1 MNLLNV
7 LKVLIVLGKLIRD
20 NQQFKSHDTR
30 PEQSSLALLPHFPL
44 ATCHLSLLPGKV
56 SSKIENDAGD

>member
-44 ATCHLSLLPGKV
+44 ATCHFCLGKRRV
-56 SSKIENDAGD
+56 KLKTMPAIK